1 MGNPRSCILRE
12 GNSLIMR
19 TYRNKKSGA
28 VVLVQSEVKSEEWE
42 EILAPLSSV
51 SDAEDAKPE
60 KVEEKPKRKTA
71 SKKKK

>member
-1 MGNPRSCILRE
+1 
-12 GNSLIMR
+12 MR

-42 EILAPLSSV
+42 EISAPLSSV

>member
-1 MGNPRSCILRE
+1 
-12 GNSLIMR
+12 MR